1 MLVVGKVQ
9 NVYRMIDKGNYM
21 KTIIMNMK
29 DCGILVCQQHI
40 RKQRRHACLGIEQI
54 TFGVWL
60 NAHVRIFLIGFRVVF
75 HDKY

>member
-29 DCGILVCQQHI
+29 DYGILVCQQHI
-40 RKQRRHACLGIEQI
+40 RKQRRHAC
-54 TFGVWL
+54 
-60 NAHVRIFLIGFRVVF
+60 IGNRTNNFWCLVKCTCTYFPNRVS
-75 HDKY
+75 